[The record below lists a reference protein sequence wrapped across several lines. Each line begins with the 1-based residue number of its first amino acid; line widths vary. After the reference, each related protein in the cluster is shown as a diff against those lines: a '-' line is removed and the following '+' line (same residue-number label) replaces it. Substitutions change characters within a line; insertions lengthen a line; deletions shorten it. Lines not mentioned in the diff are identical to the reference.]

1 MERYRSQIGASR
13 LPQAYGQN
21 FVDGAAT
28 GVQVAGAWGRLGET
42 IQKAGEVMKRR
53 QDEWDATRAMEANNE
68 LVKRMTSYMED
79 PDTGV
84 LNTRKLGLARGLTQ
98 QADAD
103 TDRFIAEIEGQLDND
118 AQKQAFRA
126 MAERSRVPFWK
137 QASHFE
143 AAQVNEYRGQVFKN
157 TLDAGMQMTLRDPMD
172 EGAFEAASVQGA
184 TAIRAQYV
192 GADEKVVKAAVDE
205 YVSGLE
211 AARISAV
218 SEGNPLLGEALIKS
232 SPYLTPMDARK
243 LRGAIGPK
251 ADIYRRQ
258 EAVDD
263 LVQRFGP
270 GQEQEGLA
278 WIREHKGG
286 EEEERLASA
295 YKQRIGEMTV
305 REVNADAELRKQQE
319 ANFTQMYKDAKI
331 RGDIPTREEL
341 NAAFDNNLISRA
353 HYNQGLALLDV
364 AATRAGVTRKLS
376 KDPDWSSLT
385 PQQQEERIM
394 RGMGVTKEDREAALA
409 AIQAGVLDGTMTD
422 AELSAYHKS
431 GRITSAELERFKGM
445 DNKLTGEQKG
455 FVGVQRKMLDADIAK
470 VDIPG
475 GNGAGYKTFAQ
486 AKFNELVSQLD
497 PNGKTYRMD
506 VMNARRDALSLT
518 VQESGKKQTRVT
530 WFGFGNEEPTPFGV
544 RVNKALDELNQEAES
559 VTEYSQDLTTDDI
572 HLENRP
578 TAETERAA
586 PLPRPAGNTGN
597 IGLDMVGGSGRITG
611 RFSDARA
618 YRKGKHN
625 GIDVAVPEGTPIV
638 SPDAGVPLTVT
649 RVVTGSPSKGGGNTV
664 TLSGTLPD
672 GRAVS
677 LTASHMQNGSIALK
691 PGDVVQPG
699 EVIGRVGNTGMTSDR
714 QKGGITAWYPGKKS
728 GYHLDLKIKVNGEYV
743 DPEAFS
749 FGAGKK
755 PAAPKQ
761 AAAPVPAP
769 APSPAPEPPAS
780 RPGPT
785 IENARKLEE
794 QTAAPQQK
802 RRLEDIFGGMMH

>member
-1 MERYRSQIGASR
+1 M
-13 LPQAYGQN
+13 
-21 FVDGAAT
+21 
-28 GVQVAGAWGRLGET
+28 QVAGALAG
-42 IQKAGEVMKRR
+42 AGEEIRRFAEVRKRR

-68 LVKRMTSYMED
+68 LVKRMTAYMDD
-79 PDTGV
+79 PDMGV
-84 LNTRKLGLARGLTQ
+84 VNTRKLGLAQGVTKQ
-98 QADAD
+98 AD
-103 TDRFIAEIEGQLDND
+103 TDFDGFVSEIESTLDNN

-172 EGAFEAASVQGA
+172 EGAFETASVQGA

-192 GADEKVVKAAVDE
+192 GADEKVVKAAVDG

-211 AARISAV
+211 TARIAAV
-218 SEGNPLLGEALIKS
+218 SEGTPLLGEALIKS
-232 SPYLTPMDARK
+232 SPYLLPMDAKK
-243 LRGAIGPK
+243 LRGAIVPK
-251 ADIYRRQ
+251 AEIYRRQ
-258 EAVDD
+258 EAVDE

-278 WIREHKGG
+278 WIRANKSG

-305 REVNADAELRKQQE
+305 NEVNADAELRKQQA
-319 ANFTQMYKDAKI
+319 ANFDQLYRDYWGQGRNVPQEQLDAMLQ
-331 RGDIPTREEL
+331 GEV
-341 NAAFDNNLISRA
+341 ISTAQHR
-353 HYNQGLALLDV
+353 QGTAWNRIAV
-364 AATRAGVTRKLS
+364 TRADVTKELS
-376 KDPDWSSLT
+376 KDPGWSSLT

-394 RGMGVTKEDREAALA
+394 RGMGVTQEDREAALA
-409 AIQAGVLDGTMTD
+409 AIRASVLDGTMTD

-431 GRITSAELERFKGM
+431 GRITGAELERFKGM
-445 DNKLTGEQKG
+445 DNRLTGEQKG

-470 VDIPG
+470 VNIPG
-475 GNGAGYKTFAQ
+475 GNGAGYKAFAQ
-486 AKFNELVSQLD
+486 AKFNELVSQLE
-497 PNGKTYRMD
+497 PNDKTYRMD

-530 WFGFGNEEPTPFGV
+530 WFGFGSEEPTSFGE
-544 RVNKALDELNQEAES
+544 RVSKALDELNQEAEN
-559 VTEYSQDLTTDDI
+559 VTEYSQDFTVDDI
-572 HLENRP
+572 HLESRE
-578 TAETERAA
+578 AAAA
-586 PLPRPAGNTGN
+586 PRTVEAVGNTGNTGN

-638 SPDAGVPLTVT
+638 SPDAGAPLTVT

-728 GYHLDLKIKVNGEYV
+728 GYHLDLKIKVNGKYV
-743 DPEAFS
+743 DPETFS

-755 PAAPKQ
+755 PAAPPKATTPKQ
-761 AAAPVPAP
+761 ATAP
-769 APSPAPEPPAS
+769 APTPELAS

>member
-1 MERYRSQIGASR
+1 MVQRYRNQINDSR

-21 FVDGAAT
+21 FVDGAAA

-68 LVKRMTSYMED
+68 LMKRMTSYMED

-172 EGAFEAASVQGA
+172 EGAFETASVQGA

-192 GADEKVVKAAVDE
+192 GADEKVVKAAIDE
-205 YVSGLE
+205 YASGLE
-211 AARISAV
+211 AARIAAI

-232 SPYLTPMDARK
+232 SPYLTPMDAQK
-243 LRGAIGPK
+243 LRASITPK
-251 ADIYRRQ
+251 AEIYRRQ
-258 EAVDD
+258 EAVDE

-270 GQEQEGLA
+270 GRKQEGVA
-278 WIREHKGG
+278 WIRANKSG
-286 EEEERLASA
+286 EEEERFVSA

-305 REVNADAELRKQQE
+305 NEVNADAELRKQQA
-319 ANFTQMYKDAKI
+319 ANFDQLYRDYWGQGRNVPQEQLDAMLQ
-331 RGDIPTREEL
+331 GEV
-341 NAAFDNNLISRA
+341 ISPAQHRQA
-353 HYNQGLALLDV
+353 TAWNRTAV
-364 AATRAGVTRKLS
+364 TRADVTKELS
-376 KDPDWSSLT
+376 KAPDWSSLT

-394 RGMGVTKEDREAALA
+394 RGMGVTQEERDAALA
-409 AIQAGVLDGTMTD
+409 AIREGVLDGTITD
-422 AELSAYHKS
+422 AELKAYYTS
-431 GRITSAELERFKGM
+431 GRITGAELERFKGM
-445 DNKLTGEQKG
+445 DNKLTGEQKE
-455 FVGVQRKMLDADIAK
+455 FVGVQKKMLEADIAK
-470 VDIPG
+470 VGIPG
-475 GNGAGYKTFAQ
+475 GGGAGYKTFAQ

-497 PNGKTYRMD
+497 PNDKTYRMD

-518 VQESGKKQTRVT
+518 VHESGKKQTRVT
-530 WFGFGNEEPTPFGV
+530 WFGFGSEVNTPFGE
-544 RVNKALDELNQEAES
+544 RVSQALNALNEEAGN
-559 VTEYSQDLTTDDI
+559 VVEYSRDFTTDDVD
-572 HLENRP
+572 LESRAP
-578 TAETERAA
+578 AETARPA
-586 PLPRPAGNTGN
+586 PPAHPAGNTGN

-611 RFSDARA
+611 RFYDPRA
-618 YRKGKHN
+618 YRKGRHN
-625 GIDVAVPEGTPIV
+625 GIDVAVPEGTPVV

-649 RVVTGSPSKGGGNTV
+649 RVVTGSPSKGGGNAV

-672 GRAVS
+672 GRAIS

-691 PGDVVQPG
+691 AGDVVQPG
-699 EVIGRVGNTGMTSDR
+699 ALIGRVGNTGMTSDR

-728 GYHLDLKIKVNGEYV
+728 GYHLDLKIRVNGKYV
-743 DPEAFS
+743 DPETFS
-749 FGAGKK
+749 FGAGKS
-755 PAAPKQ
+755 PAAPRK
-761 AAAPVPAP
+761 AAA
-769 APSPAPEPPAS
+769 PAPEPEAPEA

-785 IENARKLEE
+785 VENAKKLEE
-794 QTAAPQQK
+794 QTAPQQK
-802 RRLEDIFGGMMH
+802 RSLDDIFGGMMH